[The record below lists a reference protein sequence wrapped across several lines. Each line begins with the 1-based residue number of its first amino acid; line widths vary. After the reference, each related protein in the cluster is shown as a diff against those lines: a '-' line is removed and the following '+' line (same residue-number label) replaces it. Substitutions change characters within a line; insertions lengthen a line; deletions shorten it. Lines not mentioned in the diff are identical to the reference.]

1 MSAEPIGYG
10 EFVRLVIEALEAAGV
25 EYLIG
30 GAVAAWAWG
39 EPRSTLDLDLVVD
52 IPLEAVVPLSIE
64 LEKRDMLVPPDIIL
78 ENLLE
83 ARSDLPINTIH
94 MHSGFKADLYPLRPG
109 DELRQSALKRRV
121 QVDLGPPIGQVF
133 IHSPEDLI
141 IYKTWYFSLSRQT
154 KHLRDISAVLAALG
168 DQLDVVYV
176 ETWMERQG
184 LLNIWKELLDTIQ
197 HDE

>member
-64 LEKRDMLVPPDIIL
+64 LEKRDMLVPPEIIL